1 MSYQQQLKEHYKA
14 VRARMRMSVPRAAI
28 VPAKLVAPQ
37 PQPLPPQ
44 EKLPPKNTEPTLRP
58 GLLSEKAEKQIVKQ
72 ALDATA
78 VKRYEPFM
86 GGRTRAQAERF
97 ADEVELSPKLPP
109 LPGLNLEEQGGIR
122 WLRVLHAV
130 AKHHG
135 VNPDEILGKSRK
147 KEIISARFEVFYRLR
162 VDVHMS
168 YEKIAILMKRDH
180 SSVLHGVYK
189 MRDRLLD
196 EQAKA
201 RNDDGLASVIHPL
214 EQAHT
219 VSL

>member
-14 VRARMRMSVPRAAI
+14 VRARMGMGAPRAA
-28 VPAKLVAPQ
+28 VVSAQVVTQPPHPSRTQEEFPPA
-37 PQPLPPQ
+37 
-44 EKLPPKNTEPTLRP
+44 NTEPTLRP

-72 ALDATA
+72 ALDVTA
-78 VKRYEPFM
+78 SRRYEPFM

-97 ADEVELSPKLPP
+97 AEELELSPKLPP
-109 LPGLNLEEQGGIR
+109 LPGLNLEEQGSIR
-122 WLRVLHAV
+122 WVKILHAV

-135 VNPDEILGKSRK
+135 VDPSEILGKSRR

-162 VDVHMS
+162 VDIHMS

-189 MRDRLLD
+189 VRDRLLD
-196 EQAKA
+196 EQNTP
-201 RNDDGLASVIHPL
+201 RDDVRPALVIHPPK
-214 EQAHT
+214 QAHT

>member
-1 MSYQQQLKEHYKA
+1 MSYQKQLKEHYKA
-14 VRARMRMSVPRAAI
+14 VRARMGMSGPRASI
-28 VPAKLVAPQ
+28 VSASLVAPQ
-37 PQPLPPQ
+37 PPHLPPQ
-44 EKLPPKNTEPTLRP
+44 EKLQPKNTKPTLKP
-58 GLLSEKAEKQIVKQ
+58 GLLSEKAEKEIVKE

-122 WLRVLHAV
+122 WLKVLHAV

-135 VNPDEILGKSRK
+135 IDPNEILSKSRR
-147 KEIISARFEVFYRLR
+147 KEVVSARFEVFYRLR

-189 MRDRLLD
+189 MRERVLD

-201 RNDDGLASVIHPL
+201 RNDDSLAPVIHPL
-214 EQAHT
+214 GQAHI